1 MKHELYIGIDPGVNT
16 GFAVWNKTEQKLDM
30 VDTMTITQ
38 AMKTV
43 EDFNGVLDEETDIN
57 GLLDEETD
65 TEYKVVVFMEDA
77 RQRNWFGQSG
87 REKLQGA
94 GSVKRDCAI
103 WETFCQ
109 EVGIELRKIAP
120 KNNYTKLSAEQFR
133 KLTGWKGS
141 TSDHGRDAA
150 MLVFGR

>member
-1 MKHELYIGIDPGVNT
+1 MTKDTLYIGIDAGTHTGV
-16 GFAVWNKTEQKLDM
+16 AVWNSREQQFELI
-30 VDTMTITQ
+30 DTMTITQ
-38 AMKTV
+38 AMDYV
-43 EDFNGVLDEETDIN
+43 RGERMR
-57 GLLDEETD
+57 GLAYGFE
-65 TEYKVVVFMEDA
+65 VVVCMEDA
-77 RQRNWFGQSG
+77 RLRNWFGSAG

-109 EVGIELRKIAP
+109 EAGIELRKIAP

-133 KLTGWKGS
+133 KLTGWKGR
-141 TSDHGRDAA
+141 TSDHARDAA

>member
-1 MKHELYIGIDPGVNT
+1 MTRELYIGIDPGVNT
-16 GFAVWNKTEQKLDM
+16 GFAVWNKAEQKLEM
-30 VDTMTITQ
+30 LDTMTITQ

-43 EDFNGVLDEETDIN
+43 EDFNGV
-57 GLLDEETD
+57 LDEETD

-77 RQRNWFGQSG
+77 RQRNWFGNAG

-109 EVGIELRKIAP
+109 EADIELRKIAP

-133 KLTGWKGS
+133 KLTGWKGR
-141 TSDHGRDAA
+141 TSEHARDAA

>member
-30 VDTMTITQ
+30 LDTMTITQ

-43 EDFNGVLDEETDIN
+43 EDFTWVLDEET
-57 GLLDEETD
+57 G
-65 TEYKVVVFMEDA
+65 TEYKVVVFMEDT
-77 RQRNWFGQSG
+77 RQRNWFGNAG

-103 WETFCQ
+103 WETFC
-109 EVGIELRKIAP
+109 EENSIELRKIAP

-133 KLTGWKGS
+133 KLTGWKGR

>member
-1 MKHELYIGIDPGVNT
+1 MTKTLYIGIDAGTHTGV
-16 GFAVWNKTEQKLDM
+16 AVWNSREQRLELIN
-30 VDTMTITQ
+30 TMTITQ
-38 AMKTV
+38 AMDYV
-43 EDFNGVLDEETDIN
+43 RGERMR
-57 GLLDEETD
+57 GLAYGFE
-65 TEYKVVVFMEDA
+65 VVVCMEDA
-77 RQRNWFGQSG
+77 RLRNWFGSAG

-109 EVGIELRKIAP
+109 EAGIELRKIAP

-133 KLTGWKGS
+133 KLTGWKGR
-141 TSDHGRDAA
+141 TSDHARDAA

>member
-1 MKHELYIGIDPGVNT
+1 MTRELYIGIDPGVNT

-43 EDFNGVLDEETDIN
+43 EDFNGVLDEETD
-57 GLLDEETD
+57 

-109 EVGIELRKIAP
+109 EAGIELRKIAP

-133 KLTGWKGS
+133 KLTGWKGR

>member
-1 MKHELYIGIDPGVNT
+1 MTQTLYIGIDPGVNT
-16 GFAVWNKTEQKLDM
+16 GLAVWDKTNQKLLSI
-30 VDTMTITQ
+30 TTTTITTAFELVRSEKLRLCFSKVAAEARGEKFQ
-38 AMKTV
+38 I
-43 EDFNGVLDEETDIN
+43 E
-57 GLLDEETD
+57 LL
-65 TEYKVVVFMEDA
+65 VFMEDA

-103 WETFCQ
+103 WETFCK
-109 EVGIELRKIAP
+109 EAGIELRKIAP

-133 KLTGWKGS
+133 KLTGWKGR

>member
-1 MKHELYIGIDPGVNT
+1 MTRELYIGIDPGVNT

-30 VDTMTITQ
+30 LDTMTITQ

-43 EDFNGVLDEETDIN
+43 EDFNGVLDEV
-57 GLLDEETD
+57 TD

-109 EVGIELRKIAP
+109 EADIELRKIAP

-133 KLTGWKGS
+133 KLTGWKGR
-141 TSDHGRDAA
+141 TSDHARDAA

>member
-1 MKHELYIGIDPGVNT
+1 MTQELYIGIDPGVNT
-16 GFAVWNKTEQKLDM
+16 GVAVWDKTEQKLDM

-43 EDFNGVLDEETDIN
+43 EDFNGV
-57 GLLDEETD
+57 LDEETD

-133 KLTGWKGS
+133 KLTGWKGR

>member
-1 MKHELYIGIDPGVNT
+1 MTRELYIGIDPGVNT

-38 AMKTV
+38 AMNTV
-43 EDFNGVLDEETDIN
+43 EDFNGVLDEETD
-57 GLLDEETD
+57 
-65 TEYKVVVFMEDA
+65 TEYKVVVCMEDA
-77 RQRNWFGQSG
+77 RLRNWFGNAG

-103 WETFCQ
+103 WETFC
-109 EVGIELRKIAP
+109 EENSIELRKIAP

-133 KLTGWKGS
+133 KLTGWKGR
-141 TSDHGRDAA
+141 TSEHARDAA
-150 MLVFGR
+150 CLVFGR